1 MNPVSSTSSS
11 TADWKRSHTCGD
23 LRSDHVGQ
31 SVRLCGWV
39 ANRRDHGRIFFVDLR
54 DRYGITQVTVDPEQE
69 GVTEE
74 LLELCG
80 KLGAEDVVS
89 IRGTVQRR
97 IAGQENKDRATGEIE
112 VHATEILRLAQS
124 EPSPIDLHEDSETAI
139 ERRLEYRFLDL
150 RRAPLQEAL
159 VFRSRFVHAIRRS
172 LESLSFVEVETPI
185 LTKATPEGARDYLV
199 PSRVHKGKFYALPQS
214 PQIFKQ
220 LCMVAGL
227 DRYYQIAR
235 CFRDEDLRADRQPE
249 FTQLDLEMSFV
260 EEEDVLDV
268 LEQAVCAAFQD
279 TMGIEIPRPFPRMD
293 YRDAM
298 ERYGLDKPDLRFGLE
313 LVDVADEVKDCGF
326 KVFTGALERGG
337 RVRCLRVP
345 GGAAWSRKVVD
356 GLGAY
361 AQEYGAK
368 GLAWMKVA
376 EDGTTAGPA
385 AKWFEGDAQ
394 AALLAKAQAENGDL
408 LLFAA
413 DTEAVTSRVL
423 GELRNHIGEK
433 LGLRDPKTYCFAWV
447 LHFPMFE
454 WSEDRQRWEALHHP
468 FTAPRDWD
476 ADLKADPGN
485 VDSRAYDMVLNGWEL
500 GSGSIRIHRRD
511 VQERIFDFLGLSK
524 EEAEEKFGFLLSAFR
539 YGAPPHGGF
548 AMGIDRIVAL
558 ALGQTSIRDVI
569 AFPKTTAAAS
579 LMTGA
584 PSRVTGEQMEELA
597 IESTV
602 APAPDDADEA
612 DAS

>member
-1 MNPVSSTSSS
+1 MSSS
-11 TADWKRSHTCGD
+11 SATPSEDTASGAASWQRTHTCGA
-23 LRSDHVGQ
+23 LRHGNIGD
-31 SVRLCGWV
+31 SVTLCGWV

-54 DRYGITQVTVDPEQE
+54 DRYGITQITIDPENE
-69 GVTEE
+69 GVEDA
-74 LLELCG
+74 LLALCSD
-80 KLGAEDVVS
+80 LNAEDVISVHGS
-89 IRGTVQRR
+89 VQPRM
-97 IAGQENKDRATGEIE
+97 AGQENKDRATGAIE
-112 VHATEILRLAQS
+112 VHATRIERLSTA

-139 ERRLEYRFLDL
+139 ERRLEYRYLDL
-150 RRAPLQEAL
+150 RRAPLQKAL
-159 VFRSRFVHAIRRS
+159 AFRSRFVLAIRRC
-172 LESLSFVEVETPI
+172 LEDLEFIEVETPI

-249 FTQLDLEMSFV
+249 FTQLDMEMSFV
-260 EEEDVLDV
+260 EENDVLDV
-268 LEQAVCAAFQD
+268 LERAVCAGFKD
-279 TMGIEIPRPFPRMD
+279 VMNIELERPFVRID

-313 LVDVADEVKDCGF
+313 LVDVAPEVADCGF

-345 GGAAWSRKVVD
+345 GGAAWTRKVVD
-356 GLGAY
+356 GLGTF

-368 GLAWMKVA
+368 GLAWIKVGD
-376 EDGTTAGPA
+376 DGATSGPA
-385 AKWFEGDAQ
+385 SKWFEGEASI
-394 AALLAKAQAENGDL
+394 ALLAKAGAESGDL

-413 DTEAVTSRVL
+413 DTESVTSRVL
-423 GELRNHIGEK
+423 GELRNHVAEI
-433 LGLRDPKTYCFAWV
+433 LGLRDPSTFSFAWV
-447 LHFPMFE
+447 MHFPMFD
-454 WSEDRQRWEALHHP
+454 WSEERGRWEALHHP

-485 VDSRAYDMVLNGWEL
+485 VESRAYDLVLNGWEL

-524 EEAEEKFGFLLSAFR
+524 EEAQEKFGFLLSAFR

-569 AFPKTTAAAS
+569 AFPKTTAAAD
-579 LMTGA
+579 LMTRA
-584 PSRVTGEQMEELA
+584 PSSIAAAQLAELS
-597 IESTV
+597 IESKVTE
-602 APAPDDADEA
+602 DAA
-612 DAS
+612 DTE